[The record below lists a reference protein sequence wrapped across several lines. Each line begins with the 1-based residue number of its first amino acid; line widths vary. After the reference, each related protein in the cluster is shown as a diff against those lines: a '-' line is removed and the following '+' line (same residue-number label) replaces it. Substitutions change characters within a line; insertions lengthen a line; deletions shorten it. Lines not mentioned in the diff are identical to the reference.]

1 MKSRTLFWRWVSINP
16 ASAQQFADASSNE
29 HSRSLDRKRGI
40 LVWLPPSLAAH
51 SLQSADED
59 IGSYNAR
66 TAKRLRRRA
75 IRIRRRRRQLIAFRL
90 HLLLNLLDRP
100 VELLVF
106 AAKFFRRIV
115 IDHDIGINAV
125 TFDDPFFSVL
135 GIKPEFRFEELA
147 AVHQRKRIANSDNA
161 APGPLAD

>member
-29 HSRSLDRKRGI
+29 HSRYLDRKRGI
-40 LVWLPPSLAAH
+40 LA
-51 SLQSADED
+51 
-59 IGSYNAR
+59 NAR

-125 TFDDPFFSVL
+125 AFDQPFFSVL

-161 APGPLAD
+161 APGPFAD